1 MVHLHMP
8 LLANWYDHSRD
19 LLHMVNHFRD
29 EIPRPIVGI
38 AHSMGCA
45 QMSVTHLLITPHH
58 IFFILKPQKEQK
70 AFYKDFIY
78 DQLGK
83 PSLT

>member
-1 MVHLHMP
+1 MIFLSFNKTQFSLYVPVLS

-29 EIPRPIVGI
+29 EIPRPIVGV

-45 QMSVTHLLITPHH
+45 QM
-58 IFFILKPQKEQK
+58 
-70 AFYKDFIY
+70 
-78 DQLGK
+78 
-83 PSLT
+83 